1 MLRITPFESAA
12 ALCRYF
18 GETPNKALY
27 YQSGTESPGVWDGLG
42 AEYLRLAGE
51 VKARYFQDLA
61 KNLRPGTTDRLT
73 QRTNTER
80 IAAWDFTFS
89 VPKSVSVMYACGDDR
104 AIQKHVEAAVS
115 DTMAEIETFAAAR
128 IRKGGRNSSRT
139 TGNLTF
145 AAYVHRTTRPVN
157 GVPDPHL
164 HVHVVVFNVTRD
176 TAEKK
181 WKALN
186 IKPIRDRVA
195 LFDGAFTARL
205 AKRLKD
211 AGYSITLNERSFEL
225 SGLER
230 YVATFSNRT
239 RLINDRVEDLG
250 IENPKAK
257 DRVGK
262 WTREAKLGN
271 LKWERLQEKW
281 RARFKPEE
289 LAAIIEL
296 GSPKPRPG
304 VSSSHGQKSSS
315 AEPPEAMGVPPED
328 QELNNQGDEQQH
340 QQRRAKQKKRAKE
353 TGARE
358 EWTQQSFESPPDGWY
373 NDGSETM
380 PESERQG
387 HNAAAD
393 EDELGPSESRHN
405 PGSESLWNRP
415 SGPGRNAAGSRTG
428 ASSAIDGDPS
438 ESPET
443 DPRVRVVDGRQ
454 LELPLQRKRQTRG
467 GWWSRAGGQ
476 AERPDPKTAPVT
488 AEARAALKEG
498 AAKVFARDA
507 VVSLL
512 DLRAAVLEH
521 GLGDVSPEEATAAI
535 FQSESLKHVE
545 IEGVSFFANR
555 LDVILERKAIDF
567 VRLGLHRCMTNLGP
581 ELVLSRGNIGL
592 RDWDKSVLRKLFASR
607 DVVTI
612 VKYGGTNRRAGFAT
626 AALDGLA
633 QNGRKTIL
641 LGATSRTCQTMEQ
654 RYLFGRR
661 VQTVR
666 HFLEDQRGDGLLA
679 KPKLTPERDSVFW
692 VEDAGSL
699 GMREMA
705 DLLKLVKKWKCRA
718 VLLGDDRSARSY
730 EAGRPFA
737 LFRERGMCSIEHR
750 VAEDERDAMENDL
763 QSIDHAPASDVVRRM
778 VYRNQASPV
787 GDEEGVLQQTAE
799 RVSDAIAS
807 KRTSV
812 AVAASH
818 EAVVNICAAV
828 RGKMREKKLL
838 RKRET
843 DVLQRKPVWLTGD
856 WAKDRELIDNTM
868 TIHFHTQTTVFK
880 SGDTAP
886 IMATLPMGG
895 LLVLGPKNLPL
906 TIFPKKKNI
915 SITRPDGIKLS
926 SGDRI
931 RLTRSMSKKQFG
943 FRLKAGKELQVERV
957 TALNIITKAG
967 FSIPRS
973 WGHFEYVYATTP
985 AGIQGR
991 RVDDVVVAG
1000 YRTAWS
1006 GLAREQIRSAFEACK
1021 RSFHCVVDDL
1031 DDLKASLDMH
1041 RPHHSATDL
1050 EDRPES
1056 VLAQHQRYQRWKDQQ
1071 HERANDH
1078 RRTHHV

>member
-1 MLRITPFESAA
+1 M
-12 ALCRYF
+12 
-18 GETPNKALY
+18 
-27 YQSGTESPGVWDGLG
+27 D
-42 AEYLRLAGE
+42 
-51 VKARYFQDLA
+51 
-61 KNLRPGTTDRLT
+61 
-73 QRTNTER
+73 
-80 IAAWDFTFS
+80 
-89 VPKSVSVMYACGDDR
+89 
-104 AIQKHVEAAVS
+104 
-115 DTMAEIETFAAAR
+115 
-128 IRKGGRNSSRT
+128 
-139 TGNLTF
+139 
-145 AAYVHRTTRPVN
+145 
-157 GVPDPHL
+157 
-164 HVHVVVFNVTRD
+164 
-176 TAEKK
+176 
-181 WKALN
+181 
-186 IKPIRDRVA
+186 
-195 LFDGAFTARL
+195 
-205 AKRLKD
+205 
-211 AGYSITLNERSFEL
+211 
-225 SGLER
+225 
-230 YVATFSNRT
+230 
-239 RLINDRVEDLG
+239 
-250 IENPKAK
+250 
-257 DRVGK
+257 
-262 WTREAKLGN
+262 
-271 LKWERLQEKW
+271 
-281 RARFKPEE
+281 
-289 LAAIIEL
+289 
-296 GSPKPRPG
+296 
-304 VSSSHGQKSSS
+304 
-315 AEPPEAMGVPPED
+315 
-328 QELNNQGDEQQH
+328 
-340 QQRRAKQKKRAKE
+340 
-353 TGARE
+353 
-358 EWTQQSFESPPDGWY
+358 
-373 NDGSETM
+373 SE
-380 PESERQG
+380 
-387 HNAAAD
+387 
-393 EDELGPSESRHN
+393 
-405 PGSESLWNRP
+405 
-415 SGPGRNAAGSRTG
+415 
-428 ASSAIDGDPS
+428 PS
-438 ESPET
+438 ESP
-443 DPRVRVVDGRQ
+443 DDGPRVRVVDGRQ
-454 LELPLQRKRQTRG
+454 LELPLQRKRQTRS

-476 AERPDPKTAPVT
+476 AKRPDPKTAPVT
-488 AEARAALKEG
+488 AEAKAALKKG
-498 AAKVFARDA
+498 ATKVFARDA

-535 FQSESLKHVE
+535 FQAESFKHVE
-545 IEGVSFFANR
+545 IDGVSFFANK
-555 LDVILERKAIDF
+555 LDVELEREAIDF
-567 VRLGLHRCMTNLGP
+567 VRLGLSRCRTNLGP

-612 VKYGGTNRRAGFAT
+612 VKYGGTSRRAGFAT

-666 HFLEDQRGDGLLA
+666 HFLEDQRGEGLLA
-679 KPKLTPERDSVFW
+679 KPKFMPEPDTVFW

-705 DLLKLVKKWKCRA
+705 ELLKLVKKWKCRA

-737 LFRERGMCSIEHR
+737 LFRERGLCSIEHR

-763 QSIDHAPASDVVRRM
+763 QSIDRDPAGDVVRRM

-787 GDEEGVLQQTAE
+787 GDEESVLHETAVRISE
-799 RVSDAIAS
+799 AIAS
-807 KRTSV
+807 KRTGV
-812 AVAASH
+812 AVAATS

-838 RKRET
+838 RERET
-843 DVLQRKPVWLTGD
+843 EVLQRKPVWLSGD
-856 WAKDRELIDNTM
+856 WAKDRELIDSSM
-868 TIHFHTQTTVFK
+868 TIHFHTQTKVFK

-895 LLVLGPKNLPL
+895 LLVLGPKNLPV

-915 SITRPDGIKLS
+915 SITRPDNIKLS

-973 WGHFEYVYATTP
+973 WGHFEYAYATTP
-985 AGIQGR
+985 SGIQGR
-991 RVDDVVVAG
+991 RADDVVVAG
-1000 YRTAWS
+1000 YRTAWK

-1050 EDRPES
+1050 EDRPET